1 MSSKKSKDVKASES
15 SYHEKRVYTV
25 DHDFRPS
32 GRVFLK
38 AQNPAPV
45 PERKS
50 SLKMLVPSK
59 ASPIDDKNVSFQHE
73 VHHEKH
79 VEAVVTD
86 YGSPYDQFR
95 SGDFQSLPAIEN
107 GTSSQQLV
115 QHNGIQEI
123 TRNKR
128 TSTDVLG
135 SNYET
140 TKRTAS
146 TEGSRGRVQTQIV
159 RRVTTISRAE
169 EQAMPNNMIK
179 CTKDTKTTELGF
191 IAGSVQAKRQKV
203 GMVFTIIDFSEEYCL
218 QFRIWFEF

>member
-1 MSSKKSKDVKASES
+1 MSSSKGKDVKASES
-15 SYHEKRVYTV
+15 SYHEKRVYKV

-38 AQNPAPV
+38 AQNQAPV

-50 SLKMLVPSK
+50 SLKMVVPSK
-59 ASPIDDKNVSFQHE
+59 APIPIDDKNVSFQHE

-107 GTSSQQLV
+107 GASSHHHQQLV

-128 TSTDVLG
+128 TSTDVVG

-140 TKRTAS
+140 TKRTAR
-146 TEGSRGRVQTQIV
+146 TDESRGRVQTQIV

-169 EQAMPNNMIK
+169 EQALPNNMMK
-179 CTKDTKTTELGF
+179 LTKDTKTTELGF

-203 GMVFTIIDFSEEYCL
+203 GL
-218 QFRIWFEF
+218 K